1 MLLRVAVLQLLQFS
15 KGYFYALKYFYIY
28 IYINIELNFN
38 FRIHCFELQQLQQ
51 LQQIL
56 DYI

>member
-28 IYINIELNFN
+28 II
-38 FRIHCFELQQLQQ
+38 
-51 LQQIL
+51 
-56 DYI
+56 